1 MIFPVGVAP
10 IFAIYEIAVPRV
22 SARMPWLVID
32 AGELEARGV
41 RIACEVQVELRV
53 DACFFS
59 QRPPELI

>member
-1 MIFPVGVAP
+1 VGVAP
-10 IFAIYEIAVPRV
+10 IFAIYEIAVPHV

-41 RIACEVQVELRV
+41 SIACEVQVKIHGN
-53 DACFFS
+53 ACFFS